1 MSQPRRP
8 PPRAA
13 SAPRAAC
20 LRQHRL
26 GPAVCSSPPP
36 RAAPPRG
43 PFRQTRSQ
51 SSNPPCRG
59 PPAPTLRARQVPT
72 TAPSRAKHTKPAGTP
87 SQNPPQTR
95 AGLVARLADK
105 NWLGSVVGGPS
116 SKMASSDGGD
126 VGFRARWGGCAAAG
140 RSQKE
145 PQPARRSR
153 SWLAL
158 GCVPRKM
165 LVGAGPTVVE
175 PLSAPAALQPW
186 RRARTTPTTTRTT
199 RRTGTASRSPR
210 ASGGSPPR
218 GCAATGSRL
227 LLLPEPGRSSQR
239 AQAQC
244 PRRSPQRDA
253 RWSSDACPP
262 DRAAVTHQRRSAARR
277 WTRSSCGTSVL
288 PRGSRR
294 RSGKRG
300 RSTKNSARPPGRLAP
315 SRTPPEP

>member
-1 MSQPRRP
+1 MVQTVSQPRRP

-26 GPAVCSSPPP
+26 GPAVWSAPPP

-140 RSQKE
+140 RSQTE
-145 PQPARRSR
+145 PAMARSTKRL
-153 SWLAL
+153 WVL
-158 GCVPRKM
+158 GCVDQIVPAPSFVDAALCARGTAAMAKSKNHTNHNQNYKAHRNGIKKPARVRWISTKGVRSHR
-165 LVGAGPTVVE
+165 LP
-175 PLSAPAALQPW
+175 APA
-186 RRARTTPTTTRTT
+186 
-199 RRTGTASRSPR
+199 
-210 ASGGSPPR
+210 PP
-218 GCAATGSRL
+218 
-227 LLLPEPGRSSQR
+227 
-239 AQAQC
+239 
-244 PRRSPQRDA
+244 
-253 RWSSDACPP
+253 
-262 DRAAVTHQRRSAARR
+262 
-277 WTRSSCGTSVL
+277 
-288 PRGSRR
+288 
-294 RSGKRG
+294 
-300 RSTKNSARPPGRLAP
+300 
-315 SRTPPEP
+315 